1 VNIPFLEEHGLGVF
15 LTKLRAQGWLELF
28 ANTQQGCSVPE
39 LADFYAN
46 CSVTNGVVTSAV
58 NEWHFSFDAA
68 TLGDILGIPSR
79 GFAVYVREDKTVLET
94 ARLLEISKRVSQKQ
108 GLRTPSS
115 VKKGDLTPLHQLLFM
130 FVIKNVIPRGQG
142 RNSADLFDQ
151 CLVDFLDREE
161 PINLPAIMIRHIG
174 RIVNTTRN
182 HGLGYGFLL
191 TKVFE
196 HFGIEL
202 KRRVPAQLID
212 EIGVDTL
219 MGCDFDVGHGSTHK

>member
-1 VNIPFLEEHGLGVF
+1 MNIPFLEEHGLGVF

-142 RNSADLFDQ
+142 RNSADPFDQ
-151 CLVDFLDREE
+151 CLVGFLDTEE
-161 PINLPAIMIRHIG
+161 LINLPAIMIRHIG
-174 RIVNTTRN
+174 RIVNTTR
-182 HGLGYGFLL
+182 
-191 TKVFE
+191 K
-196 HFGIEL
+196 
-202 KRRVPAQLID
+202 
-212 EIGVDTL
+212 GV
-219 MGCDFDVGHGSTHK
+219 